1 MKNIKVYPASSEA
14 AKETPKRI
22 IKNPWWGNDEKTI
35 IRCQFYMENGEV
47 LEASVSDT
55 EEGNP
60 DWYEIME
67 TFGVEDIDKR
77 TQAFMDEHEEQH
89 RKEKERRKDQEEKYK
104 GHSLF
109 AAKLE
114 AFEMDLIKNSKNREF
129 KSMIRKAKSIMEV
142 TAYTT
147 ILIMKELEIET
158 KE

>member
-1 MKNIKVYPASSEA
+1 
-14 AKETPKRI
+14 
-22 IKNPWWGNDEKTI
+22 
-35 IRCQFYMENGEV
+35 MENGEI

-77 TQAFMDEHEEQH
+77 TQDFIDSHEEQH
-89 RKEKERRKDQEEKYK
+89 RKEKEWRKDQQEKQR
-104 GHSLF
+104 SDALF
-109 AAKLE
+109 SAKLE
-114 AFEMDLIKNSKNREF
+114 AFEMDLIKNSKNREL

-142 TAYTT
+142 TTYASV
-147 ILIMKELEIET
+147 LVMKELELGT